1 MLSQVLL
8 RSATCRCERFRS
20 AKPDSLC
27 DTALRHIPPHGAA
40 PPALAVSTLSLSLS
54 TPSLS
59 CGSDPQVP
67 SSHESSMPAHCRIHA
82 RPVIAQRGAL
92 TRRGGARLAA
102 AVQDS
107 HVVSE
112 APAAGVTVAGLTR
125 QPSAAKNR
133 DSVAPRGLQCVVSE
147 SLATP
152 SRPCAAACALGG
164 LPDLCEVARVDSGRR
179 LLDSSM
185 VVLAAPVTC
194 EGLGGSRRARLVLMT
209 RKKAW
214 MKKPI
219 TRG

>member
-1 MLSQVLL
+1 MRPAGASGFVL
-8 RSATCRCERFRS
+8 RNRIRFAIRPSDTSRPTVPRRRPSRC
-20 AKPDSLC
+20 P
-27 DTALRHIPPHGAA
+27 
-40 PPALAVSTLSLSLS
+40 LSLSLS